1 MPAVYNVVVASGRGQ
16 QVDAVV
22 ETSTSCVGAVVGTR
36 IMSFLSCPTCIPN
49 FSKLQL
55 SHAKMNC
62 EANAILLVLIASRIG
77 NREQIISIHIY
88 VV

>member
-1 MPAVYNVVVASGRGQ
+1 
-16 QVDAVV
+16 
-22 ETSTSCVGAVVGTR
+22 
-36 IMSFLSCPTCIPN
+36 
-49 FSKLQL
+49 
-55 SHAKMNC
+55 MNC